1 MYCIKCGTK
10 LNPEDKFCYKCGTK
24 VVPVT
29 VPVPGN
35 ESEQVVTKV
44 EEVKADTGKPETS
57 DRQALPLR
65 RQDDTVTSLVAK
77 FMQDQDPEAFEK
89 IYQTESAKVYARA
102 RMMMGKDADAQDILQ
117 DVFLS
122 VYTKIAGLKS
132 PGAFEGWLMTLT
144 RNACLNQ
151 LHKNGRVTQ
160 FAIAEDGTS
169 YQEEELENPY
179 LDFQPETTMEQKE
192 LAENLK
198 QIMDTLPATQ
208 SICLQ
213 MREYDGLS
221 YQEIADELSIPLS
234 QVKNNIFHAK
244 KKVKAEVI
252 ARKLYAAAPLAF
264 FLWMLRQSTEVYACE
279 ASVTDAVWIGI
290 SSQTGS
296 VAASGEPGGPA
307 SDPSAAGDTPFTPQE
322 SDVAAPASEPAP
334 VTEAAPA
341 SEAAPVTEA
350 APVFEAAPVSR
361 AATASKA
368 APASKFAGMSLGTK
382 NLIAVVAAVLLIG
395 TGAVA
400 TLGVMKIVNQDTN
413 PAQLESESN
422 DSEAADNAADTADD
436 FATGADGSDQ
446 AAIAADSN
454 QEQTDDDSED
464 EEAFVEPIDYWD
476 KLTEDQRVRLY
487 CLLCAIYDEQ
497 EANNHKTTTHN
508 QTSGRQYSDPLAES
522 TEDLA
527 EITYS
532 IMISPGFR
540 KDFRYEQEYEGTYFD
555 GSTYI
560 LDTYVGSKE
569 DVDNLLKNTVD
580 LTIMNPE
587 GVVREGNTNLQY
599 ENNEYLAPVLD
610 DWVNG
615 CAGLL
620 KIEQTG
626 ADEVMI
632 YGVTGTGNEHFVC
645 EEDYD
650 PHKWH
655 YYENEIDDY
664 MTLKH
669 SYSAKA
675 RINPD
680 SPCGLTIMGI
690 VYDDPES
697 AAVAKEAGFDSADF
711 GSGIE
716 DSSVEDAEKTYFLLP
731 NSNREPLKESD
742 ISDMTAQQLRLARNE
757 IYARHGRKFQDEE
770 LQAYFDSQPWYA
782 GFIEPEDFNENVLND
797 IERENAE
804 TLKKEE
810 AKKK

>member
-10 LNPEDKFCYKCGTK
+10 LNPEDKFCFKCGTR
-24 VVPVT
+24 VEPVISKPKT
-29 VPVPGN
+29 
-35 ESEQVVTKV
+35 SEQ
-44 EEVKADTGKPETS
+44 
-57 DRQALPLR
+57 QAQVHR
-65 RQDDTVTSLVAK
+65 RQDDTITALVTR
-77 FMQDQDPEAFEK
+77 FMKDQDPDAFEK
-89 IYQTESAKVYARA
+89 IYQAESSKVFARA
-102 RMMMGKDADAQDILQ
+102 RMMMGNDADAQDTLQ

-122 VYTKIAGLKS
+122 VYTKIGGLKNA
-132 PGAFEGWLMTLT
+132 GAFEGWLMTLT

-151 LHKNGRVTQ
+151 LNKNGRVTQ
-160 FAIAEDGTS
+160 FAVAEDGTS
-169 YQEEELENPY
+169 YQEELENPY
-179 LDFQPETTMEQKE
+179 VDFQPETTMEQNE

-198 QIMDTLPATQ
+198 QIMDTLPAVQ

-279 ASVTDAVWIGI
+279 ASVADAVWTEI

-296 VAASGEPGGPA
+296 VTASGEPGSPA
-307 SDPSAAGDTPFTPQE
+307 SDPSATGDTSFTPQE
-322 SDVAAPASEPAP
+322 NDVAAPASEATP
-334 VTEAAPA
+334 V
-341 SEAAPVTEA
+341 SEAAQVSEATPVSQA
-350 APVFEAAPVSR
+350 VPVSR

-368 APASKFAGMSLGTK
+368 AIASKFAGLSLGTK
-382 NLIAVVAAVLLIG
+382 ILIVVVSAVLLIG

-400 TLGVMKIVNQDTN
+400 TLGVMKIVNKDTN

-422 DSEAADNAADTADD
+422 DSEAADDAAGTADD
-436 FATGADGSDQ
+436 SATGADGSNQ
-446 AAIAADSN
+446 TAVTADVSG
-454 QEQTDDDSED
+454 EQTVDDSED
-464 EEAFVEPIDYWD
+464 EEAFEPIDYWD

-532 IMISPGFR
+532 IMIAPGFR
-540 KDFRYEQEYEGTYFD
+540 KDFRYEQEYEGTYID

-560 LDTYVGSKE
+560 LDIYVGSKE

-580 LTIMNPE
+580 LTIMSPE
-587 GVVREGNTNLQY
+587 GVVREGNTNLWY
-599 ENNEYLAPVLD
+599 KNNEYWAPVLD

-632 YGVTGTGNEHFVC
+632 YGITGTGNEHYVC

-716 DSSVEDAEKTYFLLP
+716 DSSAEDAEKTYFLLP

-757 IYARHGRKFQDEE
+757 IYARHGRKFQDQE
-770 LQAYFDSQPWYA
+770 LQAYFNSQPWYA
-782 GFIEPEDFNENVLND
+782 GFIEPEDFNENMLND
-797 IERENAE
+797 VERENAE
-804 TLKKEE
+804 ILKKEE
-810 AKKK
+810 EKKK